1 VDLEYLTSEDEAETI
16 EIVGMAQDALND
28 IIEKIAFLDKDGT
41 VDLSKLDLDYQIE
54 GETEAEEEDEDEDEP
69 NYPLQH
75 YANTIGWE
83 LVKHIS

>member
-1 VDLEYLTSEDEAETI
+1 MDSEYLASEDEEETREDI
-16 EIVGMAQDALND
+16 ELAQDALND

-41 VDLSKLDLDYQIE
+41 VDLTKLDLDYQIE
-54 GETEAEEEDEDEDEP
+54 GETEADEEDDDEDEP